1 MLKKFRWYWLI
12 CWGTVLSLALSYT
25 AHAQG
30 SIGFVLP
37 PDRKMVEV
45 PFEEYSNLIV
55 VPVTINNFL
64 TLKFILDTGA
74 ESAILTEK
82 LFGDIL
88 GLQYVR
94 DITIQAPGVQDS
106 LQAYVA
112 TGLHL
117 ALPGGIQGRS
127 INMLVLKHDYLELNK
142 NLGEEIYGILGYD
155 LFNRFVVNVD
165 YDDKVIRFYRPEHYK
180 PKRSAQEIPLEVTN
194 TKPFVQMTVSQ
205 KDRTDSVKL
214 MVDTGASHA
223 LLLDV
228 RNMNDIAFPEKL
240 LTSRLGQ
247 GLGGE
252 IPGFLGRMSECSIGG
267 YEFDE
272 VLSSIPIDGA
282 YIKAIK
288 RGSRHGTIGGDLLTR
303 FNVTFD
309 YPNQKLYLKRS
320 NRFHDEF
327 DFDMSGITLGA
338 VGKKLDSLVVRR
350 IQDETP
356 AADAG
361 ILPGDVVLKVNG
373 LNLRNATMGE
383 ITDLL
388 RKKDGFK
395 VRIVI
400 WREGKKEKKVFRLRR
415 MI

>member
-1 MLKKFRWYWLI
+1 MRKKFSWYRLVI
-12 CWGTVLSLALSYT
+12 LGIAMNLLLLGV
-25 AHAQG
+25 AQG
-30 SIGFVLP
+30 QRSIGFVLP
-37 PDRKMVEV
+37 PDRKVVEV

-82 LFGDIL
+82 LFADIL
-88 GLQYVR
+88 ELNYVR

-112 TGLHL
+112 TGLHF
-117 ALPGGIQGRS
+117 ALPGGIKGGG

-165 YDDKVIRFYRPEHYK
+165 YDDKVVRFYRPEHYK
-180 PKRSAQEIPLEVTN
+180 PRKSAQEIPLEVTN
-194 TKPFVQMTVSQ
+194 TKPFVRMTVSQ
-205 KDRTDSVKL
+205 KERTDSVKL

-228 RNMNDIAFPEKL
+228 RNMNDIGFPEKL

-252 IPGFLGRMSECSIGG
+252 IPGFLGRMSECNLAG
-267 YEFDE
+267 YEFEE

-309 YPNQKLYLKRS
+309 YPNQKMYLQRGD
-320 NRFHDEF
+320 RFRDEF

-338 VGKKLDSLVVRR
+338 TGKQLDSLIVRR

-361 ILPGDVVLKVNG
+361 ILPGDYVLKVNG

-388 RKKDGFK
+388 RKKDGHK

-400 WREGKKEKKVFRLRR
+400 WRDGKKEKKVFRLRR